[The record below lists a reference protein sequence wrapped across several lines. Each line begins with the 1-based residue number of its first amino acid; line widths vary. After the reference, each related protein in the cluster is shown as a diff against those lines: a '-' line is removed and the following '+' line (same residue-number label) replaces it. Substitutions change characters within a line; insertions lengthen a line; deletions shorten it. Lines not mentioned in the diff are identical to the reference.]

1 MGALAAAPN
10 QPAAFAAGILMGLAS
25 ITFMTTSTAIV
36 QLRADPTMRGR
47 VLALQAIVFLG
58 STPIGAPVVGAIAEG
73 YGARWAIALGALAA
87 VVAGVYGLA
96 TVRRA
101 AARQLTDQAAAA
113 GADAGA
119 SICDAPLLGPAVPSA
134 GR

>member
-36 QLRADPTMRGR
+36 QLRAEPTMRGR

-87 VVAGVYGLA
+87 VVAGAYGLL

-101 AARQLTDQAAAA
+101 TARELTAAASA
-113 GADAGA
+113 AAADAGA
-119 SICDAPLLGPAVPSA
+119 STGDAPLLGAGFPAT